1 MSFRALAHGF
11 SKNRKRARTSIKRE
25 PHMKAPW
32 SKDTL
37 QQGLGRWV
45 LASWLIATG
54 LLPLLHIGNA
64 TLGAVLNI
72 TAIAAGVLLLLN
84 R

>member
-1 MSFRALAHGF
+1 
-11 SKNRKRARTSIKRE
+11 
-25 PHMKAPW
+25 MKAPW
-32 SKDTL
+32 SKNAFPT
-37 QQGLGRWV
+37 GLGRYV
-45 LASWLIATG
+45 LAGWLIASG

-64 TLGAVLNI
+64 TIGAVLNI